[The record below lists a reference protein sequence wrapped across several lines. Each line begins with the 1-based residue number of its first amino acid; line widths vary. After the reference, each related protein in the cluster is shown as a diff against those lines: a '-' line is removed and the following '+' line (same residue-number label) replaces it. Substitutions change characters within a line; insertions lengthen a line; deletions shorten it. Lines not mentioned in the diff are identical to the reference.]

1 MFAGFRQLGW
11 SVVCLEAVSAARG
24 AAAGIFKIADAVRT
38 NIRCMFF
45 FLCIFTLSTMY
56 VLTHFNKH

>member
-24 AAAGIFKIADAVRT
+24 AAAGVFKIADAVR
-38 NIRCMFF
+38 
-45 FLCIFTLSTMY
+45 
-56 VLTHFNKH
+56 VLIVT